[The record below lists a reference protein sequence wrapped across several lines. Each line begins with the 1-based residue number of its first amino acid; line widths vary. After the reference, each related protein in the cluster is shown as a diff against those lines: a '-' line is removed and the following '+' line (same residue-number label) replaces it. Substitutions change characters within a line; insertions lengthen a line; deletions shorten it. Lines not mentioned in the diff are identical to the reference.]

1 LKLKNPKQIERIR
14 ESGLILA
21 RTLDKLKR
29 MVEPGITLLDI
40 DAECRRLIGNY
51 GGRPAFLG
59 YMDYP
64 AAICTSVNEEVIHG
78 IPSKRKLRDGDV
90 VSLDCGVDLDGF
102 ISDSAITVPVGS
114 IAPEIEKMMRITQEA
129 LALGIAA
136 AHPGGRVHDISRAIF
151 RHVTQHNYGVVRP
164 YCGHGVGFALHEEPQ
179 VPNYVSGGPN
189 PRLKPGM
196 VIAIE
201 PMINL
206 GGDEVD
212 VLDDDWTVVTV
223 DGAVSVHFEH
233 TVAIREDGVEILTRL
248 PDTVEVS

>member
-1 LKLKNPKQIERIR
+1 M
-14 ESGLILA
+14 
-21 RTLDKLKR
+21 RTLENLKK

-59 YMDYP
+59 YMDFP

-90 VSLDCGVDLDGF
+90 LSLDCGVDLDGF
-102 ISDSAITVPVGS
+102 ISDSAVTVPVGT
-114 IAPEIEKMMRITQEA
+114 IAPEIDRMMRITQEA

-136 AHPGGRVHDISRAIF
+136 AHPGGRVHDISRAIY
-151 RHVTQHNYGVVRP
+151 RHVSQHNYGVVRP

-179 VPNYVSGGPN
+179 VPNYISAGPN
-189 PRLKPGM
+189 PRLKPGL
-196 VIAIE
+196 VLAVE

-206 GGDEVD
+206 GGADVD

-223 DGAVSVHFEH
+223 DGSISVHFEH
-233 TVAIREDGVEILTRL
+233 TIAIHQDGVEILTRL
-248 PDTVEVS
+248 PEPAEVS